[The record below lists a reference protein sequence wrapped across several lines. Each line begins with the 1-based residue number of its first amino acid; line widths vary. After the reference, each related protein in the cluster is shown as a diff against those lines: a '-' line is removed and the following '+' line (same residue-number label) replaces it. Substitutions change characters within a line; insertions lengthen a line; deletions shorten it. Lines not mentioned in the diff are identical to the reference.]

1 MKKTLIL
8 TPLVMLLLLTSNIVL
23 AGRNTTTVVDPLVKC
38 ALASDK
44 EVTDEGLTCCSKS
57 VGVCNFCDGEGDCH
71 TGPYIPAGKIID
83 NTFNAPTTSG
93 TTLAPIINPPAVK
106 PIKPSVIAPSN
117 RVLTVPTVTTPSNKA
132 FKKPSL
138 IVPNNRVLPK
148 SSVISPSNRTI
159 KNTTT
164 RSINSAVGTSADRE
178 ASKPSI
184 VEIKKTR

>member
-1 MKKTLIL
+1 MNKKLIL
-8 TPLVMLLLLTSNIVL
+8 TPLVMLLLLTSNAVL
-23 AGRNTTTVVDPLVKC
+23 AVKNSDPIKD
-38 ALASDK
+38 ALEACLLSSDQ
-44 EVTDEGLTCCSKS
+44 TDFSSTSGSTYGCCSKS
-57 VGVCNFCDGEGDCH
+57 QKQCVLCRGDRCWIK
-71 TGPYIPAGKIID
+71 PIGKLGD

-93 TTLAPIINPPAVK
+93 TTLAPIINPPPVI

-132 FKKPSL
+132 FKKPSV

-148 SSVISPSNRTI
+148 TSVIAPSNRTI
-159 KNTTT
+159 KKTTT
-164 RSINSAVGTSADRE
+164 RSINSAVSTSADRE